1 MKLKVNLNSQVQ
13 HVKSAGTRKG
23 AKMTYKRMTKAI
35 CALGFKVKSLKKK
48 AIGWGKKTALFNKI
62 AKMYSDLDRKVRVY
76 LDKMIN

>member
-1 MKLKVNLNSQVQ
+1 
-13 HVKSAGTRKG
+13 
-23 AKMTYKRMTKAI
+23 MTYKRMTKAI